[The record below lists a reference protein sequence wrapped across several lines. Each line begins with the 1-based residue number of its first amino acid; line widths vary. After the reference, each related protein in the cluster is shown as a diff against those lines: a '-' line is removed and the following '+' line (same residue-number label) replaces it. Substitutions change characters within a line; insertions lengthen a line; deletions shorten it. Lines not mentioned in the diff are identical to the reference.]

1 MRIPF
6 LAIAVAVCIVL
17 SVTTLVIGGLFAGW
31 DIWGILTSQS
41 ALLIYL
47 VLFLIIVFLAFKY
60 FCSKDTR

>member
-17 SVTTLVIGGLFAGW
+17 GVATLVIGGLFAGW
-31 DIWGILTSQS
+31 DIWGILTSPS